1 MGSEVRDRDR
11 DGEIEDRDRY
21 VILLHL
27 YTISQTGPV
36 GHLGIE
42 RIASD
47 LGLLEVRCIAL
58 LRSLESGG
66 YIAHTFGDRVTV
78 TTRGCEYIEKLAGR
92 RRSLRMRPERPG
104 HGRAESGAGR

>member
-1 MGSEVRDRDR
+1 MGSEARDRDR

-27 YTISQTGPV
+27 YTLSQAGPV
-36 GHLGIE
+36 GQLGIE
-42 RIASD
+42 RITSD
-47 LGLLEVRCIAL
+47 LGLRETRCIEL

-66 YIAHTFGDRVTV
+66 YIASAVGDRVAV

-92 RRSLRMRPERPG
+92 RRSLRLRAERPD
-104 HGRAESGAGR
+104 HARAESGAGR